1 MPDLDRDTAIALAR
15 RGKDAWNAWAA
26 ENPGARVDFSGATLE
41 GISFAEFQFPGS
53 ANFARV
59 TFSNEADF
67 TGVTFSKEANFTGAR
82 FSAKAYLSRV
92 TFCSSAD
99 FAEVEFYD
107 RAFFTQSTVSDG
119 ADFGRAIFYAE
130 ADFPKVTFSAR
141 ADFIEAKFSKSV
153 NFAGGSFTLW
163 VRFDKASFHDE
174 VDFSGWK
181 FNGPAYFRG
190 AFFSR
195 VPIFHGA
202 FIHQG
207 TEFGDIDKTFTDFQS
222 DEAEHRYRTLKLAM
236 GQYQARPE
244 EAAFAALELKA
255 RRYRLKSEAREKKL
269 GWQRFLSWADRCGYS
284 LWDKFSD
291 SGRSFFRPFALY
303 LASLLGS
310 AALYVTLPI
319 RELQPPLYV
328 LFLQGRDWWLC
339 LRYAFLKQF
348 PFAGAFR
355 GGPNRVSDLEKE
367 IFGAGLPPGWVDS
380 LNSAQSIIAFALIF
394 LMGLGIRHKFRLR

>member
-26 ENPGARVDFSGATLE
+26 ENPGAGVDFSGATLE

-59 TFSNEADF
+59 AFSNEADF

-82 FSAKAYLSRV
+82 FSAKAYLVRV

-107 RAFFTQSTVSDG
+107 RAFFTQSTVSAG

-163 VRFDKASFHDE
+163 VRFDKASFHDK

-181 FNGPAYFRG
+181 FNGPAYFHG

-222 DEAEHRYRTLKLAM
+222 DGAEHRYRTLKLAM
-236 GQYQARPE
+236 GQYQARTE

-255 RRYRLKSEAREKKL
+255 RRYLFMQEAKTRPFWKRIPLWSDCLGYWLWEKCSKSGRGFL
-269 GWQRFLSWADRCGYS
+269 RPLTSYLLSWGA
-284 LWDKFSD
+284 
-291 SGRSFFRPFALY
+291 FA
-303 LASLLGS
+303 AS
-310 AALYVTLPI
+310 
-319 RELQPPLYV
+319 YV
-328 LFLQGRDWWLC
+328 LPCQGWRGDWWAGIH
-339 LRYAFLKQF
+339 YAFLKQF
-348 PFAGAFR
+348 PFAAAFR
-355 GGPNRVSDLEKE
+355 GGTNHFSNLEQAL
-367 IFGAGLPPGWVDS
+367 FAAAPPPGWVTA
-380 LNSAQSIIAFALIF
+380 LNSAQSLIALTLIF